1 MNSFRLFLAAF
12 LAVLVIYTFVVITN
26 HGANLFTVFFGDM
39 ARLNWAGQFNLD
51 FSGFLLLSGIWTAWR
66 NNFTLAAFALSVL
79 AVFGGMLFLC
89 IYLLYLS
96 YAEQGDTKRMLLGRE
111 RARDAGLG

>member
-1 MNSFRLFLAAF
+1 MNSFRFFLAAF
-12 LAVLVIYTFVVITN
+12 LAVLLIYTFIVIAN
-26 HGANLFTVFFGDM
+26 HGANLFPVFFGDM

-66 NNFTLAAFALSVL
+66 NNFTPAAFALSVL

-89 IYLLYLS
+89 IYLLYLG
-96 YAEQGDTKRMLLGRE
+96 YTEQGDVKRMLLGAR
-111 RARDAGLG
+111 RAS

>member
-12 LAVLVIYTFVVITN
+12 LAVLAIYTFVVIAD
-26 HGANLFTVFFGDM
+26 HGANLFSVFFGDM
-39 ARLNWAGQFNLD
+39 ARFNWAGQFNLD
-51 FSGFLLLSGIWTAWR
+51 FSGFLPLSGIWTAWR
-66 NNFTLAAFALSVL
+66 NNFVPAAFALSVP

-89 IYLLYLS
+89 IYLLYLNH
-96 YAEQGDTKRMLLGRE
+96 AEQGDIKRMLLGGE